1 MKKASLN
8 KIAAVMTTAALLAG
22 CGLSAGSSVPLD
34 VKPGSIRPVPQ
45 LRNVEITVGSKDF
58 SEQIVLGYLAEFA
71 LTAAGAKVRDLTNI
85 SGSNSQR
92 DALTSGQIDLVW
104 EYTGTSWIS
113 YLGNTDPI
121 PDAAEQFEAVRK
133 ADLAK
138 NKVIWV
144 NMAPLDNTYAFAMT
158 KKTAQRLG
166 IRTMSDIGRLAR
178 ENPAE
183 ATFCVETEYA
193 NRNDGFPGVQKTY
206 GFTAPKGNVRTL
218 ATGAIYPAM
227 TDSKICNFGEVF
239 TTDGRILAQDLVLA
253 EDDKKFFPR
262 YNAALNLRKELYER
276 HPEIADVLKPIA
288 DRLTNEVM
296 IKLNAQVDVN
306 GKDPADVA
314 RNWLVEQGFVTLTGP
329 VVTRG

>member
-1 MKKASLN
+1 MRKAV
-8 KIAAVMTTAALLAG
+8 AVLACVALLSG
-22 CGLSAGSSVPLD
+22 CGLSAGSSVPLE
-34 VKPGSIRPVPQ
+34 VKPGSIRPIPQ
-45 LRNVEITVGSKDF
+45 LRDVEITVGSKDF
-58 SEQIVLGYLAEFA
+58 SEQIILGYLAEFA

-113 YLGNTDPI
+113 YLGNTDAI
-121 PDAAEQFEAVRK
+121 PDAAAQFEAVRK
-133 ADLAK
+133 ADLEK
-138 NKVIWV
+138 NKVVWV

-158 KKTAQRLG
+158 KQNAQRLG
-166 IRTMSDIGRLAR
+166 IKTTSDIARLAK

-183 ATFCVETEYA
+183 ATFCVETEFA
-193 NRNDGFPGVQKTY
+193 NRNDGFPGLQQTY
-206 GFTAPKGNVRTL
+206 GFSVKKENVRTL

-239 TTDGRILAQDLVLA
+239 TTDGRILALDLAVV

-262 YNAALNLRKELYER
+262 YNAALNIRQELFEK
-276 HPEIADVLKPIA
+276 HPEIAEVIKPIA
-288 DRLTNEVM
+288 DRLTNDVM
-296 IKLNAQVDVN
+296 LRLNAQVDVN

>member
-1 MKKASLN
+1 MRRNTLV
-8 KIAAVMTTAALLAG
+8 AVLACTALLSG

-34 VKPGSIRPVPQ
+34 VKPGSIRPVAE
-45 LRNVEITVGSKDF
+45 LRGVEVTVGSKDF
-58 SEQIVLGYLAEFA
+58 TEQIVLGYIAEFA

-121 PDAAEQFEAVRK
+121 PDAVEQFEAVRK
-133 ADLAK
+133 ADLAT
-138 NKVIWV
+138 NKVVWT
-144 NMAPLDNTYAFAMT
+144 NMAPLDNTYSFGMN

-166 IRTMSDIGRLAR
+166 VKKISDIGRVIR

-183 ATFCVETEYA
+183 ATFCVETEFA
-193 NRNDGFPGVQKTY
+193 NRNDGLPGVEKTY
-206 GFTAPKGNVRTL
+206 GFTVPKENIRTL
-218 ATGAIYPAM
+218 ATGAIYQAVADGK
-227 TDSKICNFGEVF
+227 TCNFGEVF
-239 TTDGRILAQDLVLA
+239 TTDGRLLALDLA
-253 EDDKKFFPR
+253 TTEDDKQFFPR
-262 YNAALNLRKELYER
+262 YNAALNIRQETHEQ
-276 HPEIADVLKPIA
+276 HPQIAEVLKPVA
-288 DRLTNEVM
+288 DKLTNDAM
-296 IKLNAQVDVN
+296 LKLNAQVDVD

-314 RNWLVEQGFVTLTGP
+314 RGWLVEQGFVTLTGP